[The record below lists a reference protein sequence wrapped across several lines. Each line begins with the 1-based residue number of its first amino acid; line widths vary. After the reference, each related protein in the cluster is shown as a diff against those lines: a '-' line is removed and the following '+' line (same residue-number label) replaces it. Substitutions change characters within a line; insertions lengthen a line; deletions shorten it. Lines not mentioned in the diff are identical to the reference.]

1 MFTPK
6 TGSHRVILH
15 KRSYSAK
22 VLTLHYIHKG
32 LHFPRDHTIY
42 SKTLRIGSNS
52 AQGHNLH
59 MVILCTELLYN
70 ILKMT
75 LLKEGCYYL
84 FRVILCIE

>member
-42 SKTLRIGSNS
+42 YTVRHYIYGQTLHRVTI
-52 AQGHNLH
+52 
-59 MVILCTELLYN
+59 CTWS
-70 ILKMT
+70 
-75 LLKEGCYYL
+75 YYA
-84 FRVILCIE
+84 RSYYITS